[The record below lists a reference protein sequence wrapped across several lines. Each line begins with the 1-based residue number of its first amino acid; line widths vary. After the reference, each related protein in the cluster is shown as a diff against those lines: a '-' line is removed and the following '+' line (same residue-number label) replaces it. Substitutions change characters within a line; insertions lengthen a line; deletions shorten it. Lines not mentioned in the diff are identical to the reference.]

1 MKIKMITCE
10 GSNPMSKWYPGYE
23 CNERLRVTENI
34 VSVICWKCLVRKM
47 PAPQQKSQQPAGFPR
62 GWKFFKE
69 FVHQDGTVYHKGI
82 LKPELFGTLP
92 PTEIK
97 EVEVKQ
103 KKKKQTLDD
112 KIQSEFYQKLKSKKQ
127 KIKSVSK
134 KTKGKK

>member
-1 MKIKMITCE
+1 
-10 GSNPMSKWYPGYE
+10 
-23 CNERLRVTENI
+23 
-34 VSVICWKCLVRKM
+34 M
-47 PAPQQKSQQPAGFPR
+47 PAPQQKSKQPTGFPR

-97 EVEVKQ
+97 EVEVKE